1 MKRIIHNWLPILG
14 LAVVLALSLVMT
26 VAVGNAQAQG
36 RQEHP
41 AQGRGVIDGQV
52 VNGTAGGPAIGAGI
66 TVTLYLIQNDTV
78 TSTLPPSMTMQTAT
92 DSAGRFHFEG
102 LATDPGISYWPEAV
116 YLGVPYTS
124 AEPVVLEEGQATQ
137 TVTLPVYETT
147 DDDSQV
153 TIDSGH
159 IIVESFGTM
168 LRISEAYLF
177 GNGGDRA
184 YAGRLG
190 PEGQV
195 TTVGIPLPSDAVG
208 LAFGDEASADRF
220 VQSEGKLMGTDPV
233 PPGQETLTIF
243 YSYHVP
249 VTGSSVRV
257 ERSYDYPITALTVL
271 LTQPGLALSSGQ
283 LLDGGSQTFMDQE
296 FAVYTAVDLAA
307 GAPLVVD
314 LTVEATGATGSTT
327 TTETGISQAVGAG
340 KPITDN
346 QGLLRG
352 LGFGLAGLAVLGA
365 VIYPLLT
372 AHPLRSP
379 SDAVL
384 RDRCAPG
391 LPSVDSRPQAV
402 ALPTVATLASNPQAR
417 PLLAELADLEE
428 AFEAGQVDEETYQR
442 HRAEKWEALRSL

>member
-1 MKRIIHNWLPILG
+1 
-14 LAVVLALSLVMT
+14 
-26 VAVGNAQAQG
+26 
-36 RQEHP
+36 
-41 AQGRGVIDGQV
+41 
-52 VNGTAGGPAIGAGI
+52 
-66 TVTLYLIQNDTV
+66 
-78 TSTLPPSMTMQTAT
+78 
-92 DSAGRFHFEG
+92 
-102 LATDPGISYWPEAV
+102 
-116 YLGVPYTS
+116 
-124 AEPVVLEEGQATQ
+124 
-137 TVTLPVYETT
+137 VTLPVYETT

-153 TIDSGH
+153 AISSGH

-177 GNGGDRA
+177 GNGGDRT
-184 YAGRLG
+184 YVGRPS

-195 TTVGIPLPSDAVG
+195 TTVGIPLPPDAVG
-208 LAFGDEASADRF
+208 LAFGDETSADRF
-220 VQSEGKLMGTDPV
+220 VQSEGKLLGTEPV

-314 LTVEATGATGSTT
+314 LTVEATEATGSTT
-327 TTETGISQAVGAG
+327 TTESGT
-340 KPITDN
+340 PITDN
-346 QGLLRG
+346 QGLLRR
-352 LGFGLAGLAVLGA
+352 LGFGLAGLVVLAAVL
-365 VIYPLLT
+365 YPLLT
-372 AHPLRSP
+372 VHPLRSP

-391 LPSVDSRPQAV
+391 LPSVGSRPPAA
-402 ALPTVATLASNPQAR
+402 ALPTVAALASNPQAH
-417 PLLAELADLEE
+417 PLLAGLADLEE

-442 HRAEKWEALRSL
+442 QRAEKWEALRSL